1 MADFATV
8 PVSSEPRAPRGH
20 SLRVHLAALAL
31 ACTLPLLSL
40 SIYTIFSFAQMERD
54 VSRNDILAA
63 ARAAST
69 LIDQH
74 VRNFEGDL
82 RGLAAFYVP
91 GHLDDFYNHAAVTAA
106 EEGAGV
112 SIALIKRDA
121 VVFDTRYPLGGGQSP
136 AWEHPVD
143 FAHSSGRLIVS
154 DLFIDRIDGVPK
166 IAIYVPLRHDNATA
180 FLVAS
185 VPTGALSALLA
196 IQGLPPDWTVGL
208 SDRNRIIIA
217 RGAEPQGYVGR
228 QVPSTLVR
236 PTGTQREV
244 FADSPGIGQGPQY
257 LAMIRSTLTDWVLV
271 IGIPQGIADAPLYRS
286 FGNFLI
292 VGMGFLLLGLAA
304 AALIGGSLSRAMTA
318 LSKAALGLINHQP
331 VPAIDS
337 TIREVQAASDA
348 LSVAGERLR
357 QNDEHL
363 RRVQTHLARAQSVAG
378 VGSFERD
385 LRTGKGIW
393 SDEIY
398 AITGLPRDGEPSFER
413 FIACI
418 DEADRPQVL
427 MSDHNARLGFDTPGV
442 DLRFRRPDGGKRVLH
457 IETKVIREAHRCQNA
472 TDAALDESGEKL
484 GAIVGY
490 FGTMHDITDRVDLE
504 DERRDL
510 QTRLHQSQKLEALGT
525 LAGGIAHDLNN
536 TLVPVVALTKLVR
549 NGLPED
555 SMERQDLDTV
565 IGAAGQARDLVKQIL
580 TFSRQ
585 ESGEKGPLDLAIML
599 RESLKM
605 LRATIPVT
613 VELQAEVTGEAR
625 ILAEPSQLHQ
635 IFVNLATNA
644 AQAIGDRP
652 GKISVRLTRQVDAA
666 DRATV
671 HLAIADTGCGMDE
684 ATCRRVFEPFFTT
697 KSVGEGTGLGLSVV
711 HGIVAELGGSIAVTS
726 NIGEGTTFEIV
737 FPALADT
744 SGDAQHAA

>member
-1 MADFATV
+1 
-8 PVSSEPRAPRGH
+8 VSTDSRASRGH
-20 SLRVHLAALAL
+20 SLRIHLAALAL

-40 SIYTIFSFAQMERD
+40 SIYTIFSFAQMERE
-54 VSRNDILAA
+54 VSRSDVLAA

-69 LIDQH
+69 LIDQN

-82 RGLAAFYVP
+82 RGLAAFYDP
-91 GHLDDFYNHAAVTAA
+91 AHLDDFYDHAAVTAA
-106 EEGAGV
+106 EEGSGF
-112 SIALIKRDA
+112 SIALITRAA
-121 VVFDTRYPLGGGQSP
+121 VVFDTRYPPGDTPP
-136 AWEHPVD
+136 AWRHPID
-143 FAHSSGRLIVS
+143 FADTSGHIIVS
-154 DLFIDRIDGVPK
+154 DLFIDRSDEVPK
-166 IAIYVPLRHDNATA
+166 IAIYLPIRHGNERA
-180 FLVAS
+180 FLVMS
-185 VPTGALSALLA
+185 VPASALSTLLA
-196 IQGLPPDWTVGL
+196 TQQLPSNWTVGL
-208 SDRNRIIIA
+208 TDRNSIIIA
-217 RGAEPQGYVGR
+217 RGAESDRYVGR
-228 QVPSTLVR
+228 QVPLDLAR
-236 PTGTQREV
+236 PTGAQKELV
-244 FADSPGIGQGPQY
+244 ANSPGIGQGPQY
-257 LAMIRSTLTDWVLV
+257 LAMVRSTLTDWLLV
-271 IGIPQGIADAPLYRS
+271 IGIPQEVANAPLYKS
-286 FGNFLI
+286 LGNFLI
-292 VGMGFLLLGLAA
+292 VGTGFLLFGLAA
-304 AALIGGSLSRAMTA
+304 AALIGGSLARAMTA

-337 TIREVQAASDA
+337 AIREVRAAGEA
-348 LSVAGERLR
+348 LAIAGERLR

-385 LRTGKGIW
+385 FRAGKAVW
-393 SDEIY
+393 SNEIY
-398 AITGLPRDGEPSFER
+398 EITGLPRDPEPSFDLL
-413 FIACI
+413 IDYI

-427 MSDHNARLGFDTPGV
+427 MCIHNARLGFDTPGLDV
-442 DLRFRRPDGGKRVLH
+442 RIRRPDGEKRVIH
-457 IETKVIREAHRCQNA
+457 VETKVIREAHRDQRCPNA
-472 TDAALDESGEKL
+472 MNLSATPEGADEKL
-484 GAIVGY
+484 GAVIGY
-490 FGTMHDITDRVDLE
+490 FGTMHDITDRVSLE

-549 NGLPED
+549 NGLPEG
-555 SMERQDLDTV
+555 SLERQDLDTV

-585 ESGEKGPLDLAIML
+585 ESGEKGPLDLGIML

-613 VELQAEVTGEAR
+613 IALDAEVADEAR

-652 GKISVRLTRQVDAA
+652 GRISVRLTRQVDAA

-697 KSVGEGTGLGLSVV
+697 KRVGEGTGLGLSVV

-726 NIGEGTTFEIV
+726 RIGEGTTFEIV

-744 SGDAQHAA
+744 AGDAQRVA

>member
-1 MADFATV
+1 MVDFATL
-8 PVSSEPRAPRGH
+8 PASSDPRAPRGH

-54 VSRNDILAA
+54 VSRSDVLAA

-69 LIDQH
+69 LIDQD
-74 VRNFEGDL
+74 VRNFEGEL
-82 RGLAAFYVP
+82 RGLAAFYDP
-91 GHLDDFYNHAAVTAA
+91 GHLDDFYEHAAFTAA
-106 EEGAGV
+106 EEGSGT

-121 VVFDTRYPLGGGQSP
+121 VVFDTRYRFGHQPP

-143 FAHSSGRLIVS
+143 FTDPWDHMVVS
-154 DLFIDRIDGVPK
+154 DLFIDGSDKVPK
-166 IAIYVPLRHDNATA
+166 VAIYLPIWRENELA
-180 FLVAS
+180 FLVLS
-185 VPTGALSALLA
+185 VPTSDLSALLA
-196 IQGLPPDWTVGL
+196 TQELPSDWTVGL
-208 SDRNRIIIA
+208 TDRNRIIIA
-217 RGAEPQGYVGR
+217 HGAEPGRYVGR
-228 QVPSTLVR
+228 QVPRDLER
-236 PTGTQREV
+236 PTEAQKELV
-244 FADSPGIGQGPQY
+244 ANSPGIGQGPQY
-257 LAMIRSTLTDWVLV
+257 LAMVRSTLTDWVLV
-271 IGIPQGIADAPLYRS
+271 IGIPQNVADAPLYRS
-286 FGNFLI
+286 LGNFLI
-292 VGMGFLLLGLAA
+292 VGTGFLLLSLAA

-331 VPAIDS
+331 VPAIES
-337 TIREVQAASDA
+337 AIREVRAAGDA

-363 RRVQTHLARAQSVAG
+363 RRTQAHLARAQSVAG

-385 LRTGKGIW
+385 LRTGKGFW
-393 SDEIY
+393 SNEIY
-398 AITGLPRDGEPSFER
+398 AITGLPRDKEPSFER

-427 MSDHNARLGFDTPGV
+427 MSDHNARLGFDTPGLDV
-442 DLRFRRPDGGKRVLH
+442 RFQRPDGEKRVVH
-457 IETKVIREAHRCQNA
+457 IETKVIRESHRCENA
-472 TDAALDESGEKL
+472 TNGALDGSGEKL
-484 GAIVGY
+484 GAVIAY
-490 FGTMHDITDRVDLE
+490 FGTMHDITDRVGLE

-510 QTRLHQSQKLEALGT
+510 QTRLHQAQKLEALGT

-549 NGLPED
+549 NGLAED

-585 ESGEKGPLDLAIML
+585 ESGEKGPLDLGIML

-613 VELQAEVTGEAR
+613 VELHAEVTGEAR

-644 AQAIGDRP
+644 AQAIGDKP
-652 GKISVRLTRQVDAA
+652 GTISVRLTRQVDAA

-711 HGIVAELGGSIAVTS
+711 HGIVVELGGSIAVTS
-726 NIGEGTTFEIV
+726 TVGEGATFEIV

-744 SGDAQHAA
+744 SSDTQQAA